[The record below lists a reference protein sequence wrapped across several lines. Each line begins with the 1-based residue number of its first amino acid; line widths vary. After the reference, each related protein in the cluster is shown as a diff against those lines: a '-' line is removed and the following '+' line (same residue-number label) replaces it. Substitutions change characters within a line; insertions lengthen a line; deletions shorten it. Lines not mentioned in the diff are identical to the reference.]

1 LIGWI
6 AKLNFILLDHARYI
20 HHHGTD
26 VRRIHDQMLPKKK
39 FGSEKREKKNKMKAN
54 KITTNE
60 LKKNYDVL
68 YKGPF
73 FHIMPKTRKT
83 LGITLLIKL

>member
-1 LIGWI
+1 MKSG
-6 AKLNFILLDHARYI
+6 
-20 HHHGTD
+20 
-26 VRRIHDQMLPKKK
+26 
-39 FGSEKREKKNKMKAN
+39 KKNKMKAN

-73 FHIMPKTRKT
+73 SHIMPKARKT
-83 LGITLLIKL
+83 LGTAMLLYGYYLWMRRNVQFYAYDNSFGLLQKLCKFS